1 MPTVAES
8 GYPGFDVRLWM
19 GVVTTGGTPKDVV
32 KKLDDANRKAVESPD
47 VQKTLAAQGF
57 APIVGSA
64 EDFDKFYRAERDKWA
79 KVVTS
84 AGMDKD

>member
-1 MPTVAES
+1 MTRP
-8 GYPGFDVRLWM
+8 RLS
-19 GVVTTGGTPKDVV
+19 
-32 KKLDDANRKAVESPD
+32 AAAARRIA
-47 VQKTLAAQGF
+47 LAAQGF